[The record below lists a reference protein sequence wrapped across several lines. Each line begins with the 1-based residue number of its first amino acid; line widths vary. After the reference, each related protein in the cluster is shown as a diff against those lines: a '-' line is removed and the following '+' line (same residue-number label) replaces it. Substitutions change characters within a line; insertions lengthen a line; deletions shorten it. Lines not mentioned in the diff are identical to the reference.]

1 MTLNKKSLP
10 TLILCLTLGMVIG
23 SLSWE
28 VLERILSQLG
38 IDFSLTV
45 KEPLNLFD
53 LYVLSV
59 SFRVNPGTFLG
70 GLGGLLLFTR
80 I

>member
-10 TLILCLTLGMVIG
+10 TLILCLILGMLIG
-23 SLSWE
+23 SLGWE

-38 IDFSLTV
+38 IDLSLTM
-45 KEPLNLFD
+45 KEPLKLLD
-53 LYVLSV
+53 LYVLSI
-59 SFRVNPGTFLG
+59 SARANPGTFLG
-70 GLGGLLLFTR
+70 GLGGVLLFTR